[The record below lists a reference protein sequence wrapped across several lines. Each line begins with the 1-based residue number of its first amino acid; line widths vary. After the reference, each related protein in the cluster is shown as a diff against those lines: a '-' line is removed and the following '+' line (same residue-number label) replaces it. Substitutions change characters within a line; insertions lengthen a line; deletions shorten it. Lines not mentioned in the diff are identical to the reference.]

1 MQMIIIEYLN
11 FVESTIPDSTEDSH
25 PQYDFVS
32 NFPLF
37 LQNCE
42 GFPGIRADLKAKLV
56 QEKSPDLDHQQF
68 LPNLEP
74 VCCDECLAWI
84 HTHYIDVPYLR
95 MSLN

>member
-11 FVESTIPDSTEDSH
+11 FVESTIPDSTKDSH
-25 PQYDFVS
+25 PQCDFVS

-56 QEKSPDLDHQQF
+56 
-68 LPNLEP
+68 
-74 VCCDECLAWI
+74 
-84 HTHYIDVPYLR
+84 
-95 MSLN
+95 